1 MHHTELPK
9 ESELLFVSA
18 LTWGANG
25 ALFSYCAKQWVLIS
39 HTERVFDRKD
49 TTFPFTDRQCQR
61 LVQVYEALK
70 GHNHPC
76 DAAIKHANFGVMP
89 DQTIA
94 PHAQMVAPIL
104 WHIARVMV
112 EVEKVRFRYKYGTT
126 EARIYR
132 DVAVPKPT
140 LKLRILDTV
149 LMLVLFGAH
158 LMYRKRLQS
167 TRVNGMV
174 YVPDFQGLMQ
184 SLVVEWAGEHFSPIK
199 RMIPALMPCFA
210 CRF

>member
-1 MHHTELPK
+1 MSATRAGVRS
-9 ESELLFVSA
+9 SERSKLS
-18 LTWGANG
+18 
-25 ALFSYCAKQWVLIS
+25 
-39 HTERVFDRKD
+39 
-49 TTFPFTDRQCQR
+49 TTFLSSSLTPESI
-61 LVQVYEALK
+61 L
-70 GHNHPC
+70 G
-76 DAAIKHANFGVMP
+76 
-89 DQTIA
+89 QTIA

-199 RMIPALMPCFA
+199 RMIPGLMPCFA
-210 CRF
+210 RRF